1 MENDVLKMTIE
12 AFIKVYADD
21 AKSLFGDVVNKGKQ
35 FVNSGLRKYLEK
47 HQNKYSY
54 IKTILHGNTPRYL
67 YDIYYPLR
75 IYLSDTTFKKTDN
88 ISNLFSAN
96 INCVSI
102 IGEAGSGK
110 STLVKHLFLNSIKN
124 SFAIPIL
131 IELRY
136 LNEINGDLEAYIYD
150 ILLEEDIAIDG
161 DLVKRLLRKGKF
173 LFFLDGFDELNS
185 GVKPA
190 SIKNINGFI
199 NKYHKNKFILTS
211 RPKADAEY
219 LPQFHNYRIGKLDT
233 LQDIF
238 GFIKKQYSDEE
249 ELANNII
256 ESIEKGNHVY
266 IFSFLSNPLILSL
279 YILGFHTNTRLPEK
293 KYRFYERV
301 VHALF
306 AEHDS
311 KLKMGFKRERLSN
324 LDEELIEEL
333 LCIFCL
339 YTFFE
344 NKYEW
349 DKDFINKILRNI
361 KQLESFKDTKIGS
374 ENLIK
379 DLVLGISLWLEDGG
393 IYAFAHRTIQEF
405 YVAKFIKNLKTSENH
420 NFYSL
425 LIQKYIL
432 TGNHPYLLSLFSFLE
447 DMDTFNFKKSFKLP
461 LLEKL
466 ETDFENKNKEAKIL
480 YYLNYFGY
488 SYQGSNVITKTRTTG
503 ISQTIEKYV
512 LIIKKEKNELR
523 QLLND
528 VEETESLLFE
538 NSFND
543 SFDFD
548 DEIDLQSDLEEKFS
562 ITSKKGKF
570 IFPDEGDFINEHI
583 LPRVDR
589 LLKQIRKEIKE
600 LRSSIAQTEKVESD
614 IINIL
619 SRKDENR
626 FLDYL

>member
-1 MENDVLKMTIE
+1 MENEILKMTLE

-21 AKSLFGDVVNKGKQ
+21 AKNLFGDVFNKGRQ
-35 FVNSGLRKYLEK
+35 FVNTGLRKYLEK
-47 HQNKYSY
+47 HQNKYSH
-54 IKTILHGNTPRYL
+54 IKTLLHGNTPRYL

-75 IYLSDTTFKKTDN
+75 VFLSESTFKKTEEV
-88 ISNLFSAN
+88 SNLFGPN

-110 STLVKHLFLNSIKN
+110 STLVKHLFLNSIKT

-150 ILLEEDIAIDG
+150 TLLEEDIAVDG
-161 DLVKRLLRKGKF
+161 ELVKRLLKKGKF

-185 GVKPA
+185 GVKPT
-190 SIKNINGFI
+190 SIKNINAFI
-199 NKYHKNKFILTS
+199 NKYHKNKFLLTS

-219 LPQFHNYRIGKLDT
+219 LPLFHNYRIGKLDT

-238 GFIKKQYSDEE
+238 GFIKKQYCDEE

-256 ESIEKGNHVY
+256 ESIEKGNQVY

-324 LDEELIEEL
+324 LDQEIIEEL
-333 LCIFCL
+333 LCVFCL

-349 DKDFINKILRNI
+349 DKDYINKILRGI
-361 KQLESFKDTKIGS
+361 RKLDSFKDTKIGS
-374 ENLIK
+374 DSLIK

-393 IYAFAHRTIQEF
+393 IYSFAHRTIQEF
-405 YVAKFIKNLKTSENH
+405 YVAKFIKNLKTSENN

-447 DMDTFNFKKSFKLP
+447 DMDTFNFKKNFRLP
-461 LLEKL
+461 LLKKL
-466 ETDFENKNKEAKIL
+466 ESDFENDNKEAKII

-488 SYQGSNVITKTRTTG
+488 HYQGKNTIIKTRVEG
-503 ISQTIEKYV
+503 AFQTIEKYV
-512 LIIKKEKNELR
+512 PLIKKEKNEIR

-528 VEETESLLFE
+528 VEETERLYE
-538 NSFND
+538 NSF
-543 SFDFD
+543 DFE
-548 DEIDLQSDLEEKFS
+548 DETTLQHDLEEKIS
-562 ITSKKGKF
+562 ITSKRGKF
-570 IFPDEGDFINEHI
+570 IFPDDSEFINEHI

-589 LLKQIRKEIKE
+589 LLKKIRKEIKE
-600 LRSSIAQTEKVESD
+600 LQTAIAQTEKVESD
-614 IINIL
+614 ILSIL
-619 SRKDENR
+619 SKKDENR
-626 FLDYL
+626 FLDYS